1 MYVCIMHIRDQLG
14 MSRMHTDTHMQ
25 RLGEGGGAAYRIKER
40 RRGTAHQT
48 LARQVEQLE
57 WSVAG

>member
-1 MYVCIMHIRDQLG
+1 
-14 MSRMHTDTHMQ
+14 MHTDTHMQ